1 MSCRRGLLIATVL
14 VVSAVMSH
22 AKDPPV
28 PPTIRIV
35 AAPPGV
41 RAPTTTTLD
50 REQLI
55 EPHKLELPE
64 LLDLTPGLNVRVGG
78 RGEPRVDMRGFDQ
91 RSTLLLLD
99 GVPVTDPWNG
109 IVNVNL
115 FPIEML
121 GGVQITRGPV
131 SSLLGPNA
139 LAGAIELSTIRG
151 VEGVAGS
158 LGTQWRDS
166 RTWDVRASA
175 SAGNDE
181 LTGVVGG
188 RYLTSSGFP
197 LAAGFDGRP
206 ASRRRWDDG
215 GLRSNSDREQWS
227 AFGSGRYEWS
237 ERGGARLVVLG
248 SDAEFG
254 VPPTT
259 TAFLP
264 PFRRTDAQRLFV
276 VQGGVDHAFD
286 WGALEAAIFYDR
298 YESRESTFD
307 GADFAHVL
315 LSTRIDSD
323 EVGGLARLRSAV
335 TEEIHLGG
343 SAQVRHAR
351 ANVSDSANMDLG
363 APDVTL
369 VSLGLEGEYRPWSW
383 LTFVIGLSGDVQAG
397 SERGTEGDPNPL
409 GAVSVDLGAFG
420 AVSVLAGC
428 RTRFPTLRELFDPLQ
443 GNADLG
449 AEQALTYQIAYRY
462 DRDAYFG
469 ELALYRSDV
478 DDLIEQ
484 EGSSVGTRFVNL
496 RDARLQG
503 VETAL
508 GGAPFEWLD
517 AVVNYTYLDARARN
531 ERTGDLTP
539 IQHRPEHRLNG
550 VLNAYFPYDFRLRLE
565 GLYGSGQ
572 IDRFGGT
579 LKTDSFGLFNA
590 QLAWTAGDAVVFY
603 AGADNLLDD
612 DYEERLGSPQ
622 PGRWVY
628 LGFRASLREEWFA

>member
-1 MSCRRGLLIATVL
+1 MSGLRWLLGIVVL
-14 VVSAVMSH
+14 LVSAAIAR

-28 PPTIRIV
+28 PPSIRVV

-41 RAPTTTTLD
+41 LAPTTTTLD
-50 REQLI
+50 REELV
-55 EPHKLELPE
+55 EPRKLELPE

-78 RGEPRVDMRGFDQ
+78 RGEPRVDLRGFDQ

-139 LAGAIELSTIRG
+139 LAGAIELSTVRG
-151 VEGVAGS
+151 VEGVGGS
-158 LGTQWRDS
+158 VGTQWRDS

-175 SAGNDE
+175 SAGNEE

-197 LAAGFDGRP
+197 LAAGFDDRP
-206 ASRRRWDDG
+206 ASRRRWEDG

-254 VPPTT
+254 IPPTT

-264 PFRRTDAQRLFV
+264 PFRRTDAQRLLV

-286 WGALEAAIFYDR
+286 WGTLEGAVFYDR

-307 GADFAHVL
+307 GPDFSHVL
-315 LSTRIDSD
+315 LSTRVDSD
-323 EVGGLARLRSAV
+323 EVGGVARLRSDV
-335 TEEIHLGG
+335 SEEVHLGG

-351 ANVSDSANMDLG
+351 ADVSDSGNGDLG

-369 VSLGLEGEYRPWSW
+369 VSVGLEGEYRPWSW
-383 LTFVIGLSGDVQAG
+383 LTFVVGLSGDVQTG

-409 GAVSVDLGAFG
+409 GAVSADLGAYG
-420 AVSVLAGC
+420 AISALVGR

-449 AEQALTYQIAYRY
+449 AERSLTYQVAYRY
-462 DRDAYFG
+462 DRGAYFG
-469 ELALYRSDV
+469 EVALYRSDV
-478 DDLIEQ
+478 DGLIEQ
-484 EGSSVGTRFVNL
+484 EGSSAGTRFVNL

-508 GGAPFEWLD
+508 GARPFEWVD
-517 AVVNYTYLDARARN
+517 TAINYTYLDARARN

-550 VLNAYFPYDFRLRLE
+550 VLNLYFPYELRLRLE

-579 LKTDSFGLFNA
+579 VKTDSFGLFNA
-590 QLAWTAGDAVVFY
+590 QLAWTAWSAVTLY

-628 LGFRASLREEWFA
+628 LGFRASLREEWFS